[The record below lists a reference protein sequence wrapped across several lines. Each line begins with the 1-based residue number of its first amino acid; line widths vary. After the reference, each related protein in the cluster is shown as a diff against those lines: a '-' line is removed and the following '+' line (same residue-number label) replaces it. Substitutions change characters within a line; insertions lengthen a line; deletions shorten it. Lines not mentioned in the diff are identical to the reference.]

1 MTGETSNLCA
11 KIPVELHQR
20 IREKQAE
27 SNKSLNDYITWLI
40 TSFYETEGKPTMNT
54 DTRTIAFQVPADL
67 SEQFKE
73 YLQRHS
79 LKQKDFFLDCIQR
92 ALADNDD
99 SSDSPE
105 PSKEDGLDDSE
116 TSAEE
121 QWQE

>member
-1 MTGETSNLCA
+1 MAGETSNLCA
-11 KIPVELHQR
+11 KIPVKLHQR

-40 TSFYETEGKPTMNT
+40 TSFYEMEGKPTMNT
-54 DTRTIAFQVPADL
+54 DTRTVAFQVPADL
-67 SEQFKE
+67 FEHFKE
-73 YLQRHS
+73 YLQRHG

-116 TSAEE
+116 TSTEE

>member
-1 MTGETSNLCA
+1 MAGETSNLCA

-73 YLQRHS
+73 YLQRHG

-92 ALADNDD
+92 VLADNDD
-99 SSDSPE
+99 CSDSPE
-105 PSKEDGLDDSE
+105 PSREDGLDDSE

>member
-1 MTGETSNLCA
+1 
-11 KIPVELHQR
+11 
-20 IREKQAE
+20 
-27 SNKSLNDYITWLI
+27 
-40 TSFYETEGKPTMNT
+40 MNT
-54 DTRTIAFQVPADL
+54 DTRTVAFQVPADL
-67 SEQFKE
+67 FEQFKE
-73 YLQRHS
+73 YLQRHG

-116 TSAEE
+116 TSTEE

>member
-1 MTGETSNLCA
+1 MAGETSNLCA

>member
-1 MTGETSNLCA
+1 MAGETSNLCA
-11 KIPVELHQR
+11 KIPVKLHQR

-54 DTRTIAFQVPADL
+54 DTRTVAFQVPADL
-67 SEQFKE
+67 FEHFKE
-73 YLQRHS
+73 YLQRHG

-99 SSDSPE
+99 PSEPAE
-105 PSKEDGLDDSE
+105 PSREDNSDE
-116 TSAEE
+116 PEESAEE

>member
-40 TSFYETEGKPTMNT
+40 TSFYETEGKATMNT
-54 DTRTIAFQVPADL
+54 DTRTVAFQVPAEL
-67 SEQFKE
+67 FEQFKE
-73 YLQRHS
+73 YLQRHG

-92 ALADNDD
+92 ALADSDD
-99 SSDSPE
+99 SSGSPE
-105 PSKEDGLDDSE
+105 PSQEDVLNNTE
-116 TSAEE
+116 TSTEE